1 MKKCNK
7 CKLEKRF
14 EEFTKDKSKK
24 DGLHTQCKSCKKEW
38 RNNNKEYYKEWNNN
52 NKEYYKEWN
61 NNNKEYYKE
70 WRNNNKEK
78 IKEYYKEWDN
88 NNNKEKIK
96 EYYENNK
103 NKINYNKNQYQKN
116 KRKSN
121 PLFKLST
128 NIRTLINNIIK
139 VKDYQKNTKTES
151 ILGCSFE
158 EFKSYIESQFQPW
171 MNWDNYGNPKDGVL
185 EFNKTWDIDH
195 IVPLASAL
203 NEEEVLKL
211 NHYSNLQPLCSKTN
225 RHIKRNRLL

>member
-38 RNNNKEYYKEWNNN
+38 RNN